1 MPVPHL
7 PIQWGRAG
15 FRRTRRSYGTWG
27 LIKVSSEADVDPDGH
42 GAMDDDRRRRP
53 TSRWWRS
60 RAQSAA
66 DGPTPGADAAG
77 ASGSPAPDHRQQ
89 LADVGHELKTPLSIM
104 LALCT
109 RLEES
114 GRLADEDAEDV
125 ARIRAN
131 AYSMLRRVQDLMLVA
146 RLENADQALE
156 AAVVDVAS
164 IVRTCVG
171 GFSELAAQRSLDL
184 RLGVPDRLPAVADEE
199 KLVSVV
205 SNLMANA
212 IRHAP
217 AGGIVRCSLSTAPG
231 RLILQVADNGPGVPP
246 DAREHI
252 FQRYRRGAKSAGTG
266 LGLAIVGEIAQLHG
280 GTVTVGDAPEGG
292 ALFTVELPL
301 RTQRVSSQRT
311 APQRSLAL
319 ADRQKAIVEE
329 LRAELGTAS

>member
-1 MPVPHL
+1 
-7 PIQWGRAG
+7 
-15 FRRTRRSYGTWG
+15 
-27 LIKVSSEADVDPDGH
+27 VDQDGH
-42 GAMDDDRRRRP
+42 GATADDRPRRP
-53 TSRWWRS
+53 PSRWWRS

-66 DGPTPGADAAG
+66 DDAMAHASADAAAAGADA
-77 ASGSPAPDHRQQ
+77 RQQ

-109 RLEES
+109 RLEDG
-114 GRLADEDAEDV
+114 GRLEAEDAEDV

-131 AYSMLRRVQDLMLVA
+131 AYTMLRRVQDLMLVA
-146 RLENADQALE
+146 RLENVEHQLE
-156 AAVVDVAS
+156 AAVIDVAG
-164 IVRTCVG
+164 IVRTCVD
-171 GFSELAAQRSLDL
+171 GFGELAAQRSLDL
-184 RLGVPDRLPAVADEE
+184 RLAVPDRLAAVADEE

-217 AGGIVRCSLSTAPG
+217 AGGVVRCSLSAAPG
-231 RLILQVADNGPGVPP
+231 RLVLEVADDGPGVPL
-246 DAREHI
+246 DLRETI
-252 FQRYRRGAKSAGTG
+252 FERYRRGARSAGTG

-280 GTVTVGDAPEGG
+280 GTVAVGDAPEGG

-301 RTQRVSSQRT
+301 RTQRVSEQRT

-329 LRAELGTAS
+329 LRAELRSAAS

>member
-1 MPVPHL
+1 M
-7 PIQWGRAG
+7 
-15 FRRTRRSYGTWG
+15 
-27 LIKVSSEADVDPDGH
+27 SSEADVDPDGH
-42 GAMDDDRRRRP
+42 DATDDDRRRRP
-53 TSRWWRS
+53 PSRWWRS

-66 DGPTPGADAAG
+66 DGPSADADAGAAG
-77 ASGSPAPDHRQQ
+77 AGASLDHRQQ

-114 GRLADEDAEDV
+114 GRLDGQDAEDV

-146 RLENADQALE
+146 RMENADQALE
-156 AAVVDVAS
+156 PAVVDVAA
-164 IVRTCVG
+164 IVRTCVE
-171 GFSELAAQRSLDL
+171 GFGELAAQRELDL
-184 RLGVPDRLPAVADEE
+184 RLGVPERLPAVADEE

-205 SNLMANA
+205 SNLLANA

-217 AGGIVRCSLSTAPG
+217 TGGIVRCSLSSAPG
-231 RLILQVADNGPGVPP
+231 RLILQVADNGAGVPA

-252 FQRYRRGAKSAGTG
+252 FERYRRGAKSAGTG

-280 GTVTVGDAPEGG
+280 GTVAVGDAPEGG

-301 RTQRVSSQRT
+301 RTQRLSPQRT

>member
-1 MPVPHL
+1 M
-7 PIQWGRAG
+7 
-15 FRRTRRSYGTWG
+15 
-27 LIKVSSEADVDPDGH
+27 SSEADVDPDGH
-42 GAMDDDRRRRP
+42 GATDDDRRRRP
-53 TSRWWRS
+53 PSRWWRS

-66 DGPTPGADAAG
+66 DGPRADDDAG
-77 ASGSPAPDHRQQ
+77 ATGSGTPLDHRQQ
-89 LADVGHELKTPLSIM
+89 LAEVGHELKSPLSIM

-114 GRLADEDAEDV
+114 GRLDGQDAEDV

-131 AYSMLRRVQDLMLVA
+131 AYTMLRRVQDLMLVA

-156 AAVVDVAS
+156 AAVVDVAA
-164 IVRTCVG
+164 IVRTCAE
-171 GFSELAAQRSLDL
+171 GFGELAAQRSLDL
-184 RLGVPDRLPAVADEE
+184 RLAVPERLPAVADEE

-217 AGGIVRCSLSTAPG
+217 PGGVVRCSLSTAPG
-231 RLILQVADNGPGVPP
+231 RLILQVADNGAGVPP
-246 DAREHI
+246 DAREHV

-266 LGLAIVGEIAQLHG
+266 LGLAIVSDIAQLHG
-280 GTVTVGDAPEGG
+280 GTVVVGDAPEGG

-301 RTQRVSSQRT
+301 RTQRLSPQRS